1 MPPQG
6 KPEIKV
12 ANFNNMGVV
21 IEPPLTSKEIAEKY
35 LQTLSR
41 LLAWNE
47 VEQRF
52 DFLTVDTDGRLHVA
66 TDEAKIT
73 EVNNSQATVTTTTEQ
88 LVVPLPGRKGLLL
101 FNHGTVTVFF
111 ALSNYVLVATGMVLN
126 PGVAFETNVWNGA
139 VSMKTISGTSDVRIM
154 EFS

>member
-21 IEPPLTSKEIAEKY
+21 IDPPLSSKEVVEKY
-35 LQTLSR
+35 TQALSR

-47 VEQRF
+47 PEQRF

-73 EVNNSQATVTTTTEQ
+73 SVNSSQADVTNATEQ
-88 LVVPLPGRKGLLL
+88 LVAPLVGRKGLIL

-111 ALSNYVLVATGMVLN
+111 ALDSTVLTATGMVLN
-126 PGVAFETNVWNGA
+126 AGVAFETNVWNGA
-139 VSMKTISGTSDVRIM
+139 VAMKTISGSSDVRIM